1 MISTILTQHAE
12 DAALLWLQRQGA
24 IHAPHFRL
32 RHLAR
37 LDERLGAHLDGLCVA
52 AEEGRA
58 WPRDE
63 DGELP
68 GSLFTEAVVALYTA
82 PERLDAI
89 LTRTQALPDR
99 HAEIMDALA
108 WVDAACLQGTVKKLL
123 DSGNPFHRRIGLEAC
138 VRHRVDPGA
147 ALSAAFDSDDIAL
160 RQTAIHTAGVLK
172 RLDLREACL
181 NLLRN
186 PTPSVSAEAAYAVV
200 LLGDRSTALAQ
211 LADLVLAGGMRQSR
225 ALDLYMLAASPEM
238 AHAMLQQL
246 IAQPPQI
253 RNVIIGSG
261 VVGDTRYLPW
271 LLQQMEQATL
281 ARIAADSFAM
291 ICGIDLLEMDLEGE
305 QPKGFEAGP
314 NDDPEDPDTA
324 MDPDEN
330 RPWPD
335 LTKIQAWWQANAPR
349 FASGQCLFAGLARSP
364 DTLAKVLR
372 DGTQRQRALAALW
385 LTLHVG
391 DGHLFDVAAPAHRQ
405 RIALR
410 AMIHDIS

>member
-1 MISTILTQHAE
+1 MQSILFQHAE

-37 LDERLGAHLDGLCVA
+37 LDERLAAHLDGLCVA

-68 GSLFTEAVVALYTA
+68 GSLFTEAVVALCTA
-82 PERLDAI
+82 PEGLDAI
-89 LTRTQALPDR
+89 LTRAEALPDR
-99 HAEIMDALA
+99 QAEIVDALA
-108 WVDAACLQGTVKKLL
+108 WVEAACLQGTVKKLL

-138 VRHRVDPGA
+138 VRHRVDPGV
-147 ALSAAFDSDDIAL
+147 ALSAALDSDDISL
-160 RQTAIHTAGVLK
+160 RQTAIRAAGVLN

-181 NLLRN
+181 NLLRH
-186 PTPSVSAEAAYAVV
+186 PAPSISAEAAYAAV
-200 LLGDRSTALAQ
+200 LLGDRSTALAL
-211 LADLVLAGGMRQSR
+211 LADHVLAGGMQQSR

-238 AHAMLQQL
+238 AHALLQQL
-246 IAQPPQI
+246 IAQPPQM

-305 QPKGFEAGP
+305 QPKGFQAGP

-330 RPWPD
+330 RPWPN
-335 LTKIQAWWQANAPR
+335 LTKLQAWWQTHAPR
-349 FASGQCLFAGLARSP
+349 FASGQCLFAGLPRSP
-364 DTLAKVLR
+364 DALAKVLR
-372 DGTQRQRALAALW
+372 DGTQRQRTLAALW
-385 LTLHVG
+385 LRLHTG
-391 DGHLFDVAAPAHRQ
+391 DGRLFDIAAPAYRQ
-405 RIALR
+405 RHALR
-410 AMIHDIS
+410 AMTHDNS